1 MGLMGL
7 MGRFAVAALLTGC
20 LTSWVVILLKKW
32 GVIERVQVNGDLW
45 FAKLVHRRKWLEDY
59 YNNNNPMPN
68 PVYKLASCDFCLNW
82 WLSWCVVVVALV
94 VTGEWWLVGVPFFS
108 TTIGRW
114 LSA

>member
-1 MGLMGL
+1 MLFYL
-7 MGRFAVAALLTGC
+7 LCASVLTGC
-20 LTSWVVILLKKW
+20 LTSWVVILMKKW

-45 FAKLVHRRKWLEDY
+45 FAKLIRWKKWLKDY
-59 YNNNNPMPN
+59 YDNNNPQPN
-68 PVYKLASCDFCLNW
+68 LIYELVSCDFCLNW
-82 WLSWCVVVVALV
+82 WLGWGVVVVALV

>member
-1 MGLMGL
+1 MMGFMGL
-7 MGRFAVAALLTGC
+7 MGRVLVAALLTGC

-32 GVIERVQVNGDLW
+32 GVIERVQVHGNAFFG
-45 FAKLVHRRKWLEDY
+45 
-59 YNNNNPMPN
+59 
-68 PVYKLASCDFCLNW
+68 KLASCDYCLNW
-82 WLSWCVVVVALV
+82 WASWVVVVVALV

>member
-1 MGLMGL
+1 MIGFMGLMGL
-7 MGRFAVAALLTGC
+7 MGRVLVAALLTGC

-32 GVIERVQVNGDLW
+32 GVIERVQVHGNAFFG
-45 FAKLVHRRKWLEDY
+45 
-59 YNNNNPMPN
+59 
-68 PVYKLASCDFCLNW
+68 KLASCDYCLNW
-82 WLSWCVVVVALV
+82 WASWVVVVVALV

>member
-1 MGLMGL
+1 MGTVL
-7 MGRFAVAALLTGC
+7 VAALLMGC
-20 LTSWVVILLKKW
+20 FTSWVVILLRKL
-32 GVIERVQVNGDLW
+32 GVLEILQVQGNK
-45 FAKLVHRRKWLEDY
+45 FIS
-59 YNNNNPMPN
+59 
-68 PVYKLASCDFCLNW
+68 KLASCDFCLNW